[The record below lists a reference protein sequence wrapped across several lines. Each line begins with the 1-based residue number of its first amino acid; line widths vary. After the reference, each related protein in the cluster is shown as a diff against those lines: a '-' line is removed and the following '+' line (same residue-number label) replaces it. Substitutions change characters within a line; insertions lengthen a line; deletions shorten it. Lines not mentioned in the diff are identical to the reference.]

1 MSINHSWTQ
10 IGVSLLQEGMLTNRY
25 RRVERVLAGR
35 LHPIGLAGGLNTY
48 GYAYQNPL
56 RYTDPDGKFALQVI
70 AVVGGTAWATYQGY
84 NASNAYKKKIC
95 EIRKEFDQRRQS
107 GDYTDTQLK
116 VGEASAVT
124 AARVEAAGPPILK
137 AAVGVAVAG
146 AGGGMPGV
154 YASMAGTGIGWGYAN
169 YSREQECGCE

>member
-1 MSINHSWTQ
+1 
-10 IGVSLLQEGMLTNRY
+10 MLTNRY